1 MWFKNREL
9 TIFQPKITF
18 FQPKLEE
25 KEQKYERFDLNLIK
39 KQYLRTKFK
48 PFDFTEPMFTIVII
62 IIVAAFLA
70 LFFIGRWA
78 YFRALRIRNRL
89 MMERVF
95 TNIGH
100 ELLTPLTVISASIER
115 LRMEQPGHSKDYA
128 LMELNIERM
137 VRLLQ
142 QILETSKSQ
151 TGELKLRV
159 ARGDVMEY
167 IAKTALCIEPFIAKR
182 GLEMSVHCNPR
193 SMMGWIDSDKLDK
206 IIYNLMSNAA
216 KYTNSPGRVDLTA
229 TTNKAYDHVI
239 IKVSDT
245 GIGIPPEKM
254 KRLFQRFYD
263 GDYRSMKTFG
273 TGLGLALTRDLV
285 YLHGGTI
292 DCKSEEGKGTIFVV
306 TIPINKDSFSPAQID
321 ESHQLV
327 FNTSSATILDVEEL
341 FPAADES
348 PKDLSATVDSSD
360 DESYKI
366 LVVEDNIELLML
378 MRTLLCQKYRVFAAH
393 NGVEALE
400 IIARQDLDLIISDVM
415 MPEMDGNEL
424 TRKIKSD
431 PDMSHLP
438 VILLTART
446 HEEDRR
452 ESMLIGADDYITK
465 PFKLG
470 DLQLRINNM
479 VENRKRI
486 RRDFMSQPLDA
497 PPPITQEEEFL
508 KRATECVQAHLSDS
522 DFDRDRFA
530 VAMGASSSTLYNKL
544 RAITGLGVSSFIRD
558 IRMKEAYRMVSQQP
572 GIRVSDLA
580 YKVGFKDPK
589 YFATCFKKEFG
600 IQPSEYIEQML
611 QAN

>member
-1 MWFKNREL
+1 
-9 TIFQPKITF
+9 
-18 FQPKLEE
+18 
-25 KEQKYERFDLNLIK
+25 
-39 KQYLRTKFK
+39 
-48 PFDFTEPMFTIVII
+48 
-62 IIVAAFLA
+62 
-70 LFFIGRWA
+70 
-78 YFRALRIRNRL
+78 
-89 MMERVF
+89 
-95 TNIGH
+95 
-100 ELLTPLTVISASIER
+100 
-115 LRMEQPGHSKDYA
+115 
-128 LMELNIERM
+128 
-137 VRLLQ
+137 
-142 QILETSKSQ
+142 
-151 TGELKLRV
+151 
-159 ARGDVMEY
+159 
-167 IAKTALCIEPFIAKR
+167 
-182 GLEMSVHCNPR
+182 
-193 SMMGWIDSDKLDK
+193 
-206 IIYNLMSNAA
+206 
-216 KYTNSPGRVDLTA
+216 
-229 TTNKAYDHVI
+229 
-239 IKVSDT
+239 
-245 GIGIPPEKM
+245 
-254 KRLFQRFYD
+254 
-263 GDYRSMKTFG
+263 MKTVG

-508 KRATECVQAHLSDS
+508 KRA
-522 DFDRDRFA
+522 
-530 VAMGASSSTLYNKL
+530 
-544 RAITGLGVSSFIRD
+544 ITGLGVSSFIRD